1 MSWSPSPLSGSMFLG
16 LRRQNLDTGLNQSS
30 VGSSCSLPGVKS
42 PLFRNLDRHAITTIT
57 QSARRRAFAPGEF
70 LCRLG
75 EPATRL
81 YLLVAGVVKIIGYSR
96 AGNEVLF
103 DWLHSGDVFGLEAV
117 LSSPVPY
124 VWTALA
130 TDSVQVMEWDGHLSR
145 SFAAKWNSFY
155 ENVFCLA
162 LGWAHECQSRFQEM
176 ATGAAEQ
183 RIAGLILHL
192 AGRPHI
198 SSDDTRELRI
208 SEEEMAQMAGTNMF
222 TVNRIVA
229 RWRREGYVEKGRKR
243 LLILDPQSLL
253 RISLAAD

>member
-1 MSWSPSPLSGSMFLG
+1 MSWSPSPVSGSVLIG
-16 LRRQNLDTGLNQSS
+16 LRRQNLDTTLNQSRVAS
-30 VGSSCSLPGVKS
+30 TCSFPQLNS
-42 PLFRNLDRHAITTIT
+42 PLFRNLDRHAIVTIT
-57 QSARRRAFAPGEF
+57 ESARRRAFAPGEF

-81 YLLVAGVVKIIGYSR
+81 YLLIEGAVKIIGYSR
-96 AGNEVLF
+96 GGSEVLF
-103 DWLHSGDVFGLEAV
+103 DWLNRGDVFGLEAV
-117 LSSPVPY
+117 LSSPTPY

-130 TDSVQVMEWDGHLSR
+130 TENVEVMEWDGPISR

-155 ENVFCLA
+155 ENVFSLA
-162 LGWAHECQSRFQEM
+162 LRWAHECQSRFQEM

-192 AGRPHI
+192 AARP
-198 SSDDTRELRI
+198 SLTRDDTRELRI

-222 TVNRIVA
+222 TVNRIIS

-243 LLILDPQSLL
+243 LLIRDLQSLL
-253 RISLAAD
+253 RISGGA